1 MTNNKFALILK
12 FSRPV
17 SSSSSMS
24 YAFRTCRELI
34 GVLVQTIQKK
44 KICSRIYVIND
55 GAVFLKR
62 FLWYSNHV
70 SALFEPLVE
79 VGEVEGQEGNDVREG
94 GSLWYD
100 KYFLTDIFWQILTT
114 SDSYSQVVGD
124 KSSKW
129 RNSWTQQIRINH
141 YQLVGRIKVSDG
153 QGYEHVTWQWW
164 TRVVS
169 EDKSKIWE
177 TKNTRNVI
185 GKHEITDW
193 LIVRGR
199 AHIT

>member
-34 GVLVQTIQKK
+34 GVLVQTVQKK
-44 KICSRIYVIND
+44 KICSRIYVING

-100 KYFLTDIFWQILTT
+100 KYFFDKYWPHLILIHRWSVTRVLYGGIVGHIKLEWIITSWLDGSRFLTARAMST
-114 SDSYSQVVGD
+114 SLG
-124 KSSKW
+124 
-129 RNSWTQQIRINH
+129 
-141 YQLVGRIKVSDG
+141 SDG
-153 QGYEHVTWQWW
+153 RGWFLGIIAKYEEQK
-164 TRVVS
+164 RQ
-169 EDKSKIWE
+169 EM
-177 TKNTRNVI
+177 
-185 GKHEITDW
+185 
-193 LIVRGR
+193 
-199 AHIT
+199 